1 MHASTTIRP
10 RQYYLDW
17 LRVLSIFLV
26 FVYHAARIF
35 GGEQFHI
42 NNARTYPGVDSFT
55 SILTIVGMPLLF
67 LVAGASAYLSLGKTT
82 AGRYMKER
90 VLRLLVPF
98 AAGLLTHIP
107 ILVYLERVN
116 HGEFSGSL
124 IDFLPHYFDGFYGFG
139 GNFAWMGLHLWF
151 LVMLFLYTLMALPV
165 LVWLTRGKGAAV
177 LDRVAGFLS
186 RRGAL
191 NLLVLPVVFLGVALD
206 PETVGI
212 SVFGGWNVFI
222 YMLYFLYGA
231 VLVAHDGLQKSIERQ
246 RWVSLAAMLV
256 FLIARS
262 LLWFTFFNQIDP
274 AFNTA
279 NYAVQNAVR
288 ALCSWFGLLAIWGF
302 SIRHL
307 NFGTKALYLANE
319 AVLPFYVLHQTV
331 LLIVGFYVIQW
342 AVPDSIKFV
351 VTFTASLLIIVG
363 LYWFLIRPYNIM
375 RFLFGMRPKRAVET
389 APASPAAG
397 MVGR

>member
-1 MHASTTIRP
+1 MPNSATVRP

-26 FVYHAARIF
+26 FVYHTARIF
-35 GGEQFHI
+35 GGESFHI
-42 NNARTYPGVDSFT
+42 NNLRTYAGVDSFT
-55 SILTIVGMPLLF
+55 AMLTIVGMPLLF
-67 LVAGASAYLSLGKTT
+67 LVAGASAYLSLGKT
-82 AGRYMKER
+82 APGRYMKER

-116 HGEFSGSL
+116 HGEFTGSL
-124 IDFLPHYFDGFYGFG
+124 VDFLPHYFDGFYGFG

-151 LVMLFLYTLMALPV
+151 LVMLFLYTLLALPV
-165 LVWLTRGKGAAV
+165 LVWLARGRGAAV
-177 LDRVAGFLS
+177 LARAADFLA
-186 RRGAL
+186 RPGAIY
-191 NLLVLPVVFLGVALD
+191 LLVLPVLLLAVALD

-231 VLVAHDGLQKSIERQ
+231 VLVAHDGLQRSIERQ
-246 RWVSLAAMLV
+246 RWISLAVALV

-262 LLWFTFFNQIDP
+262 LLWFTRFNEVNP
-274 AFNTA
+274 AFQTA
-279 NYAVQNAVR
+279 DYALQNSVR
-288 ALCSWFGLLAIWGF
+288 ALGSWFGVLAIWGF

-307 NFGTKALYLANE
+307 NFGTAALYLANE

-331 LLIVGFYVIQW
+331 LIIVGFYVIQW
-342 AVPDSIKFV
+342 AIPDPLKFGV
-351 VTFTASLLIIVG
+351 IFAGSLLIIVG